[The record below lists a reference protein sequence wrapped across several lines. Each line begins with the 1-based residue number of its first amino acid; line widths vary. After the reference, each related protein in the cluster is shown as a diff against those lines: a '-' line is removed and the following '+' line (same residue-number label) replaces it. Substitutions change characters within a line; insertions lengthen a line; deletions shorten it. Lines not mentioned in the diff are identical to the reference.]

1 MSFHLSHRSPR
12 RRFFVSIAHGFVSFA
27 LVSFALVSFAL
38 VSFAL
43 VSFALVRFALGE
55 MEKSMFVLIAGIM
68 LAMVVAMMDLLS
80 SLSLNI

>member
-1 MSFHLSHRSPR
+1 MIFRLSHRSPR
-12 RRFFVSIAHGFVSFA
+12 RRFVVSIAHGFVSFA
-27 LVSFALVSFAL
+27 RVSFAL

-55 MEKSMFVLIAGIM
+55 MEKSMFVFVAGIM

-80 SLSLNI
+80 SLILNI